1 MTTKRIRLPD
11 PPPSEGSGST
21 PLRIEFPA
29 EQSFQTTREHGRFVE
44 FAEACA
50 HYRYIGVCHGR
61 PGVGKTRSAREFAS
75 FPDLAGY
82 GAMNPIAPPLS
93 EQIARCRGVFYTAT
107 VTNTPKTI
115 DIVLGTNIA
124 KIGYARLTVAA
135 GSRSGL
141 RPEEARL
148 ACPLVIVD
156 EADRLTIKSLEHL
169 RDLADRH
176 RFGLILMG
184 MPGLEKRLARYAQL
198 YSRIGFVHEFKP
210 LTEAEMRL
218 LLATH
223 AAEFGL
229 SFDPAKLDA
238 IEAQAAVI
246 RITRGNFRLME
257 RLFAQMRRIMTLN
270 HVEDITADIVQ
281 AARDCLV
288 IGPGS

>member
-1 MTTKRIRLPD
+1 M
-11 PPPSEGSGST
+11 
-21 PLRIEFPA
+21 
-29 EQSFQTTREHGRFVE
+29 E

-61 PGVGKTRSAREFAS
+61 PGVGKTRSAREFS
-75 FPDLAGY
+75 NFPELGGY
-82 GAMNPIAPPLS
+82 GAMNPIAPALS
-93 EQIARCRGVFYTAT
+93 EQVARCRAVFYTVT
-107 VTNTPKTI
+107 VSNTPKTI
-115 DIVLGTNIA
+115 DMVLGTDIM
-124 KIGYARLTVAA
+124 KIGFARRTVAV
-135 GSRSGL
+135 GSPSGTTY
-141 RPEEARL
+141 EDARR

-176 RFGLILMG
+176 GFGLILMG

-210 LTEAEMRL
+210 LTETEMRL
-218 LLATH
+218 MLARH
-223 AAEFGL
+223 AADFGI
-229 SFDPAKLDA
+229 SFDPTQLNA

-270 HVEDITADIVQ
+270 RIDNVTADIVQ

>member
-1 MTTKRIRLPD
+1 M
-11 PPPSEGSGST
+11 
-21 PLRIEFPA
+21 
-29 EQSFQTTREHGRFVE
+29 E
-44 FAEACA
+44 FAEACT

-75 FPDLAGY
+75 FPDLRGY
-82 GAMNPIAPPLS
+82 GACNVIGPAL
-93 EQIARCRGVFYTAT
+93 ADKVAKCRALFHTAGVS
-107 VTNTPKTI
+107 NTPRTI
-115 DIVLGTNIA
+115 DATLCINVTKL
-124 KIGYARLTVAA
+124 GYARLTVAA
-135 GSRSGL
+135 GSPDGVSID
-141 RPEEARL
+141 EAQL

-156 EADRLTIKSLEHL
+156 EADRLTIKSLEQL
-169 RDLADRH
+169 RDLSDRH

-184 MPGLEKRLARYAQL
+184 MPGLEKRLARYAQF

-210 LTEAEMRL
+210 LAETEMRL

-223 AAEFGL
+223 AADFGIA
-229 SFDPAKLDA
+229 FDPARLDA

-270 HVEDITADIVQ
+270 RAEEVNADIVQ

-288 IGPGS
+288 IGPGN